1 MKKNLPVA
9 ALLAA
14 LLLFSLATPLLADP
28 SGGGSDL
35 CDHRSDPECWKPPAY
50 GGYGSH
56 DLVSRL
62 FLTALR
68 LVGMLRI

>member
-9 ALLAA
+9 LLIA
-14 LLLFSLATPLLADP
+14 LLLSTLSTPLLADP

-50 GGYGSH
+50 GGYGSQ
-56 DLVSRL
+56 DLVSQL
-62 FLTALR
+62 FLVVLKLTR
-68 LVGMLRI
+68 MLRV